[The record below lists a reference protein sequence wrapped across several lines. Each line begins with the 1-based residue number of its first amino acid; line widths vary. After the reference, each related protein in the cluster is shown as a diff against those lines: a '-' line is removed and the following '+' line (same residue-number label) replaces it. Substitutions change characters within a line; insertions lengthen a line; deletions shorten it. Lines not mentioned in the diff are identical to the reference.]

1 MHTIKFMSRRNFE
14 YSKIQTFRYST
25 SSFKMTNLQQIRD
38 TNLSISISTIA
49 ADAPLVQDI
58 QEHLAKIGFIDLS
71 GVTLG
76 VLSTETEAAI
86 EKFQNLAGVNSA
98 NISASF
104 AKKLIDI
111 TKTKVT
117 PPLPAAITISLT
129 GSVGAG
135 GVNNPADVLAIKN
148 RLADLGFKVSRDSVI
163 NSETTK
169 AIKLFQAIINGEDT
183 LDVGGNVDGR
193 VDVNGKTHK
202 ALEKSTAPRWQE
214 MPSGSIQ
221 EGFLNN
227 DDLQGDN
234 GDFGTNWM
242 VETVQAAGLIYKDE
256 YLRTHPDAAL
266 IATNDMSKIS
276 GGNFPPHK
284 SHQVGMCCDIR
295 LPRKDGAS
303 GVITYQNPEYDQP
316 AMRAM
321 LEAFYKQSNY
331 KIRRI
336 FFNDMTLIT
345 AGLCKELTGHDD
357 HAHIDILAP

>member
-1 MHTIKFMSRRNFE
+1 MKNSSRFT
-14 YSKIQTFRYST
+14 SKDDRFRSESLRT
-25 SSFKMTNLQQIRD
+25 FKMTNLKEIQND
-38 TNLSISISTIA
+38 GLSISRSA
-49 ADAPLVQDI
+49 LVADTVLVQDI

-71 GVTLG
+71 SVTIG

-86 EKFQNLAGVNSA
+86 QKFKKIAWVNSP
-98 NISASF
+98 NITASF
-104 AKKLIDI
+104 AKTLIDI
-111 TKTKVT
+111 TKTKIT
-117 PPLPAAITISLT
+117 PPPPAAITITLT

-135 GVNNPADVLAIKN
+135 GRNNAADVLAIKN

-169 AIKLFQAIINGEDT
+169 AIKLFQAIINGKDT

-227 DDLQGDN
+227 DDLQGDT

-242 VETVQAAGLIYKDE
+242 VETIQAAALIYKDE
-256 YLRTHPDAAL
+256 FLETHPNAAL
-266 IATNDMSKIS
+266 IATNDISTVS

-284 SHQVGMCCDIR
+284 THQVGMCCDIR
-295 LPRKDGAS
+295 LPRKDGTS
-303 GVITYQNPEYDQP
+303 GGITYKDRDKYDQS

-321 LEAFYKQSNY
+321 LAAFRKQSKY

-336 FFNDMTLIT
+336 LFNDMTLIT
-345 AGLCKELTGHDD
+345 VGLCQEASGHDD

>member
-1 MHTIKFMSRRNFE
+1 
-14 YSKIQTFRYST
+14 
-25 SSFKMTNLQQIRD
+25 MTNLQEIQ
-38 TNLSISISTIA
+38 NEGLSISMSA
-49 ADAPLVQDI
+49 LVADAPLVQDI

-86 EKFQNLAGVNSA
+86 QKFQKIAEVNST
-98 NISASF
+98 NINASF

-111 TKTKVT
+111 TKTKII
-117 PPLPAAITISLT
+117 PPPPAAITITLT

-135 GVNNPADVLAIKN
+135 GINNAADVLAIKN
-148 RLADLGFKVSRDSVI
+148 RLADLGFKVSRDSLI

-169 AIKLFQAIINGEDT
+169 AIKLFQAIINGKDT

-221 EGFLNN
+221 AGFFNN
-227 DDLQGDN
+227 DDLQVPEDRS
-234 GDFGTNWM
+234 DFGTSWM
-242 VETVQAAGLIYKDE
+242 AETIQVAALIYKEE
-256 YLRTHPDAAL
+256 YLKTHPDAAL
-266 IATNDMSKIS
+266 IAINDVSQIN
-276 GGNFPPHK
+276 GGKHPNHAT
-284 SHQVGMCCDIR
+284 HQVGMCCDIR
-295 LPRKDGAS
+295 LPRKDGTS
-303 GVITYQNPEYDQP
+303 GRITYKDSDKYDQS

-321 LEAFYKQSNY
+321 LEAFRKQS
-331 KIRRI
+331 KHKVRRI

-345 AGLCKELTGHDD
+345 AGLCQEAPGHDN

>member
-1 MHTIKFMSRRNFE
+1 
-14 YSKIQTFRYST
+14 
-25 SSFKMTNLQQIRD
+25 MTNLQQIRD
-38 TNLSISISTIA
+38 NGLSITMSA
-49 ADAPLVQDI
+49 LVDDVPLVQDI
-58 QEHLAKIGFIDLS
+58 QEHLVKIGFIDLS

-86 EKFQNLAGVNSA
+86 RKFQKIAEVNST
-98 NISASF
+98 NITASF
-104 AKKLIDI
+104 AEKIIDI
-111 TKTKVT
+111 TKTKII
-117 PPLPAAITISLT
+117 PPPPAAITITLT

-135 GVNNPADVLAIKN
+135 GINNAADVLAIKN

-163 NSETTK
+163 NSETTQ
-169 AIKLFQAIINGEDT
+169 AIKLFQAIINGKDT
-183 LDVGGNVDGR
+183 LDVGGNVDGK

-227 DDLQGDN
+227 DDLQGDT

-242 VETVQAAGLIYKDE
+242 VETIQAAGLIYKDE
-256 YLRTHPDAAL
+256 YLKTHPNAAL
-266 IATNDMSKIS
+266 IATNDISTVS

-284 SHQVGMCCDIR
+284 THQVGMCCDIR

-303 GVITYQNPEYDQP
+303 GGITFRESKYDQG

-321 LEAFYKQSNY
+321 LEAFRKQSKY

-336 FFNDMTLIT
+336 FFNDLTLIT
-345 AGLCKELTGHDD
+345 AGLCKEAPGHDN

>member
-1 MHTIKFMSRRNFE
+1 
-14 YSKIQTFRYST
+14 
-25 SSFKMTNLQQIRD
+25 MTNLQEIQND
-38 TNLSISISTIA
+38 GLSISMSA
-49 ADAPLVQDI
+49 LVADAPLVQDI

-76 VLSTETEAAI
+76 VLSTETQAAI
-86 EKFQNLAGVNSA
+86 QKFKKIASVNST
-98 NISASF
+98 NITASF
-104 AKKLIDI
+104 AKKIIDI
-111 TKTKVT
+111 TKTKIT
-117 PPLPAAITISLT
+117 PPPPAAITITLA

-135 GVNNPADVLAIKN
+135 GRNNPADVLAIKN
-148 RLADLGFKVSRDSVI
+148 RLADLGFKVSRDSAI
-163 NSETTK
+163 NSETTQ
-169 AIKLFQAIINGEDT
+169 AIKLFQAIINGKDT
-183 LDVGGNVDGR
+183 LEVGGNVDGK

-234 GDFGTNWM
+234 SDFGTSWM
-242 VETVQAAGLIYKDE
+242 AETLQSAALIYKE
-256 YLRTHPDAAL
+256 EHLKTHPDAAL
-266 IATNDMSKIS
+266 IAINDVSKIS
-276 GGNFPPHK
+276 GGKHPSHAT
-284 SHQVGMCCDIR
+284 HQVGMCCDIR

-303 GVITYQNPEYDQP
+303 GGITFRESEYDQA

-321 LEAFYKQSNY
+321 LEAFRKQSKY

-336 FFNDMTLIT
+336 FFNDLALIT
-345 AGLCKELTGHDD
+345 AGLCQAAPGHDN

>member
-1 MHTIKFMSRRNFE
+1 
-14 YSKIQTFRYST
+14 
-25 SSFKMTNLQQIRD
+25 MTNLQEIQND
-38 TNLSISISTIA
+38 GLSISMSA
-49 ADAPLVQDI
+49 LVADAPLVQDI

-86 EKFQNLAGVNSA
+86 QKFKKIAGVNST
-98 NISASF
+98 NITASF
-104 AKKLIDI
+104 AKKLVDI
-111 TKTKVT
+111 NKTKIT
-117 PPLPAAITISLT
+117 PPPPAAITITLT

-135 GVNNPADVLAIKN
+135 GRNNAVDVLAIKN
-148 RLADLGFKVSRDSVI
+148 RLADLGFKLSRDSAI
-163 NSETTK
+163 NSETTQ
-169 AIKLFQAIINGEDT
+169 AIKLFQAIINGKDT
-183 LDVGGNVDGR
+183 LEVGGNVDGK

-227 DDLQGDN
+227 DDLQGDT

-242 VETVQAAGLIYKDE
+242 VETIQAAALIYKDKF
-256 YLRTHPDAAL
+256 LKSHPDAAL
-266 IATNDMSKIS
+266 IATNDISKIS
-276 GGNFPPHK
+276 GGKFSPH
-284 SHQVGMCCDIR
+284 STHQVGMCCDIR
-295 LPRKDGAS
+295 LPRKDGTS
-303 GVITYQNPEYDQP
+303 GGITFENSEYDRA

-321 LEAFYKQSNY
+321 LEAFRKQSKH

-336 FFNDMTLIT
+336 LFNDLTLIT
-345 AGLCKELTGHDD
+345 AGLCKPAPGHDN